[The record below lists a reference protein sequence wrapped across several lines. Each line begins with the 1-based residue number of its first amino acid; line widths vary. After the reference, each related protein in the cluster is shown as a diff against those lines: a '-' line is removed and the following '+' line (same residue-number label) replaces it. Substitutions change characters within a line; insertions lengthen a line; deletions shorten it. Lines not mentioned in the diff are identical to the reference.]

1 MSIFKKASVLP
12 IARTSVSQGLEPMEE
27 DPFDIPEDNDSRKQF
42 LKMSPKQKA
51 LDELDLR
58 IDQVGRYDGDYYKG
72 MAKGFSEA
80 IEILNKYL

>member
-1 MSIFKKASVLP
+1 
-12 IARTSVSQGLEPMEE
+12 MEK
-27 DPFDIPEDNDSRKQF
+27 DPFDIPEDSDARKQF

-58 IDQVGRYDGDYYKG
+58 IDQVGRYDGDYYRG
-72 MAKGFSEA
+72 MAEGFSEA